1 MAFKS
6 MHGQMIIPFTLEFF
20 IFMRRTL
27 KYQYIKKTVSELF
40 KILLYQDLHLHVP
53 MFYFLNNFLFPA
65 LILDDI
71 EYQ

>member
-27 KYQYIKKTVSELF
+27 KYQYIKKTVRIVQNIVASRSSFSCTNVLF
-40 KILLYQDLHLHVP
+40 LKQLLVSCI
-53 MFYFLNNFLFPA
+53 NSG
-65 LILDDI
+65 
-71 EYQ
+71 

>member
-6 MHGQMIIPFTLEFF
+6 MHGQMIIPFTVEFF

-53 MFYFLNNFLFPA
+53 MFYF
-65 LILDDI
+65 
-71 EYQ
+71 